1 MFISIKAN
9 QTKSNQYM
17 ADSRT
22 ILADKCARWIIDTTK
37 GQSIQNLKALDFL
50 CSKPQLSEQEKQ
62 ERDRLAKSLI
72 FSIPDL
78 SLDEAVIDDY

>member
-1 MFISIKAN
+1 
-9 QTKSNQYM
+9 
-17 ADSRT
+17 
-22 ILADKCARWIIDTTK
+22 
-37 GQSIQNLKALDFL
+37 LDFL